1 MKARASINP
10 EQNPKQNPEQNTNTN
25 ENENENLEPGSVRQ
39 IMDYIATYY
48 ILTMD
53 FNSLRKLYDKEYCD
67 KLVILTTE
75 IIEKY
80 FTNMEITYL
89 AEDIKNGFADKG
101 VLQKDKVLFFNK
113 DNLKDID
120 IQDPIKKKRVCNG
133 IAKFYIKIA
142 HVFATIL
149 TTINPIY
156 IYKDEEGNTVK
167 ANVYNKGKIPKD
179 VQPEIYKLN
188 ICDNRIN
195 ALKHDLNLNAGPNEP
210 INVHPK
216 ICSFNIKQNESP
228 YLDKEREGIKELKG
242 TGTSSNSD
250 SEIKDSDSD
259 SDSEIKDSDSDSES
273 NFKSEATNYNP
284 EKMLS
289 DEPGIPELMELYY
302 DDKYDY
308 ETGKFSGM
316 TEKTH
321 AQFDE
326 NLNYFYQIF
335 TDGKTK
341 PENVKKFSDIKL
353 REYHLKPECQGRAP
367 AFESVGKGTLSDDL
381 FKKYAENIKN
391 MIRQTNI
398 NQELLLKILN
408 KLFAYTNDPQSG
420 KKMIRINPLLT
431 EGGLQE
437 VVIETREIVVKLY
450 LTCESDFTNGIK
462 LYEAIVE
469 KMILETAQNQIKTL
483 HKMSDKLVTEGDIPN
498 PAETKELAEIS
509 RRKQL

>member
-1 MKARASINP
+1 MGNLITKAKDTLN
-10 EQNPKQNPEQNTNTN
+10 QNTNTN
-25 ENENENLEPGSVRQ
+25 TNTNANTNTNTNANTNTRVGENENPGSIRE

-53 FNSLRKLYDKEYCD
+53 FKSLRKLYDKEYCD
-67 KLVILTTE
+67 KLVILTSE

-89 AEDIKNGFADKG
+89 AEDIKIGKENASNGNKG

-120 IQDPIKKKRVCNG
+120 IQNPLKKKRVCNG

-167 ANVYNKGKIPKD
+167 ANIYNKGKIPKN

-195 ALKHDLNLNAGPNEP
+195 ALKRDLNLDAGPEDE
-210 INVHPK
+210 IKVHPE
-216 ICSFNIKQNESP
+216 ICSFNIKQRETP
-228 YLDKEREGIKELKG
+228 YLDLKKENKG
-242 TGTSSNSD
+242 SD
-250 SEIKDSDSD
+250 SGSGSGSDSD
-259 SDSEIKDSDSDSES
+259 SDTELDAGKTL
-273 NFKSEATNYNP
+273 A
-284 EKMLS
+284 

-316 TEKTH
+316 TEKTQ

-326 NLNYFYQIF
+326 NLNYFYKIF
-335 TDGKTK
+335 TDGTEK
-341 PENVKKFSDIKL
+341 PEHIKKFSDIKL
-353 REYHLKPECQGRAP
+353 REYHLKPECQGPAP
-367 AFESVGKGTLSDDL
+367 AFESVGKGTLTDEL
-381 FKKYAENIKN
+381 FKKYAEN
-391 MIRQTNI
+391 
-398 NQELLLKILN
+398 
-408 KLFAYTNDPQSG
+408 Y
-420 KKMIRINPLLT
+420 
-431 EGGLQE
+431 
-437 VVIETREIVVKLY
+437 
-450 LTCESDFTNGIK
+450 
-462 LYEAIVE
+462 
-469 KMILETAQNQIKTL
+469 
-483 HKMSDKLVTEGDIPN
+483 
-498 PAETKELAEIS
+498 
-509 RRKQL
+509 

>member
-1 MKARASINP
+1 MGNLIMKARESINP
-10 EQNPKQNPEQNTNTN
+10 ELNQNARANAAANANPNANTN
-25 ENENENLEPGSVRQ
+25 ENMEPSSVRQ

-53 FNSLRKLYDKEYCD
+53 FNSLKKLYDKEYCD

-89 AEDIKNGFADKG
+89 AEDIKNGFINKG
-101 VLQKDKVLFFNK
+101 NENENGNKGTLQKDKVLFFNK

-179 VQPEIYKLN
+179 VQPDIYKLN

-195 ALKHDLNLNAGPNEP
+195 ALKRNLNLNAGPNEP
-210 INVHPK
+210 ITVHPK
-216 ICSFNIKQNESP
+216 ICSFNIKQNERS
-228 YLDKEREGIKELKG
+228 YLDKEREGIKENRG
-242 TGTSSNSD
+242 TGT
-250 SEIKDSDSD
+250 
-259 SDSEIKDSDSDSES
+259 ES
-273 NFKSEATNYNP
+273 GRTEYNP
-284 EKMLS
+284 EKTLD

-316 TEKTH
+316 TEKTQ
-321 AQFDE
+321 AQFNE
-326 NLNYFYQIF
+326 NLNYFYNIF
-335 TDGKTK
+335 TDGKTR

-353 REYHLKPECQGRAP
+353 RDYHLKPECQGSSP
-367 AFESVGKGTLSDDL
+367 AFETVGKGTLSDDL
-381 FKKYAENIKN
+381 FKKYAENIKK
-391 MIRQTNI
+391 MIRQTNS

-408 KLFAYTNDPQSG
+408 KIFAYTNEPQTG

-431 EGGLQE
+431 EGGLHE
-437 VVIETREIVVKLY
+437 VVIETREIIVKLY
-450 LTCESDFTNGIK
+450 LTCETDFTVGIK

-469 KMILETAQNQIKTL
+469 KMIFETAQKQIKTL
-483 HKMSDKLVTEGDIPN
+483 NKMSDKLVTEGDIPN
-498 PAETKELAEIS
+498 PAETKELEEIS
-509 RRKQL
+509 RRKKH

>member
-1 MKARASINP
+1 
-10 EQNPKQNPEQNTNTN
+10 
-25 ENENENLEPGSVRQ
+25 
-39 IMDYIATYY
+39 MDYIATYY

-89 AEDIKNGFADKG
+89 AEEIKNGFANKE
-101 VLQKDKVLFFNK
+101 VLKKDKVLFFNK
-113 DNLKDID
+113 DNLKNID

-195 ALKHDLNLNAGPNEP
+195 ALKHDLNLNAGPNDP
-210 INVHPK
+210 ISVHPK
-216 ICSFNIKQNESP
+216 ICSFNIKQNEKP

-242 TGTSSNSD
+242 TGTSSDTDSYTD
-250 SEIKDSDSD
+250 SETKDSDSSDSFSSNSSNNSNSSNSNSSSID
-259 SDSEIKDSDSDSES
+259 SDYQS
-273 NFKSEATNYNP
+273 

-316 TEKTH
+316 TEKTQ

-353 REYHLKPECQGRAP
+353 REYHLKPECQGRTP
-367 AFESVGKGTLSDDL
+367 AFESVGKGTLADDL

-391 MIRQTNI
+391 MIKQTNI

-483 HKMSDKLVTEGDIPN
+483 NKMSDKLVTEGDIPN
-498 PAETKELAEIS
+498 PAETKELEEMS
-509 RRKQL
+509 RRKQH